1 MRFADFETTIRLLDF
16 PGLVEALRDTYKRGV
31 DTYDRRL
38 LVEPLANGEQNDW
51 LLQPAWQYGRNFGIK
66 LVSIFPG
73 NEAKGVNTILGA
85 YVLFD
90 GATGLPQLVI
100 DGVGITFRK
109 TAANSALAADYL
121 ARKDAKTLLMIG
133 AGALAPHLIEAHS
146 AVRKFERVLIWNRTH
161 AKAEAIAKK
170 IDKPGYRATA
180 MKDLE
185 AAVGEADVISA
196 ATFATEPLI
205 KGAWLKPGTHVD
217 LVGGYR
223 PDLRESDDEAV
234 KRSRVFVDWRPSTIE
249 ICGDICQ
256 PIASGLTSD
265 GAITDTFQLARGE
278 KPARQ
283 NATEITLFKSGGG
296 GHEDLGTA
304 QYLLSRLPRT

>member
-1 MRFADFETTIRLLDF
+1 MRFADLDTTLRLLDF
-16 PGLVEALRDTYKRGV
+16 PGLVAALRETYRRGV

-38 LVEPLANGEQNDW
+38 LVEPLPNGEQNDW

-90 GATGLPQLVI
+90 GQTGLPQLVV
-100 DGVGITFRK
+100 DGVGITLRK
-109 TAANSALAADYL
+109 TAANSALATDFL

-146 AVRKFERVLIWNRTH
+146 AVRKFERVLIWNRTP
-161 AKAEAIAKK
+161 AKAAAIAKR
-170 IDKPGYRATA
+170 IGRPGYRAEA
-180 MKDLE
+180 MTDLE
-185 AAVGEADVISA
+185 AAVRQADVISA
-196 ATFATEPLI
+196 ATFATEPLV
-205 KGAWLKPGTHVD
+205 KGTWLKPGTHVD

-234 KRSRVFVDWRPSTIE
+234 RRSRVFVDWRPSTIE

-256 PIASGLTSD
+256 PIAAGLTSD
-265 GAITDTFQLARGE
+265 AAITDTFQLARGE
-278 KPARQ
+278 RPARQ
-283 NATEITLFKSGGG
+283 NDQEITLFKSGGG

-304 QYLLSRLPRT
+304 QYLMSKLGT

>member
-1 MRFADFETTIRLLDF
+1 MRFADFETTVRLLDF

-38 LVEPLANGEQNDW
+38 LVEPLPNGEQNDW

-90 GATGLPQLVI
+90 GGTGMPQLVI

-121 ARKDAKTLLMIG
+121 ARNDAKTLLMIG

-146 AVRKFERVLIWNRTH
+146 AVRKYERVLIWNRTH
-161 AKAEAIAKK
+161 AKAETIAKK

-180 MKDLE
+180 MKDLK

-196 ATFATEPLI
+196 ATFATDPLI

-265 GAITDTFQLARGE
+265 AAITDTFQLARGE
-278 KPARQ
+278 KPGRQ

-304 QYLLSRLPRT
+304 QYLLSRLPKT

>member
-1 MRFADFETTIRLLDF
+1 MRFADFETTVRLLDF

-133 AGALAPHLIEAHS
+133 AGALAPHVIEAHS
-146 AVRKFERVLIWNRTH
+146 AVRKYERVLIWNRTH

-170 IDKPGYRATA
+170 IDRPGYRATA
-180 MKDLE
+180 MKDLK

-196 ATFATEPLI
+196 ATFAAEPLI

-217 LVGGYR
+217 LIGGYR

-265 GAITDTFQLARGE
+265 AAITDTFQLARGE

-304 QYLLSRLPRT
+304 QHLLSRLK

>member
-1 MRFADFETTIRLLDF
+1 MRFADLETTVRLLDF
-16 PGLVEALRDTYKRGV
+16 PGLVAALRETYRRGV

-38 LVEPLANGEQNDW
+38 LVEPLPSGEQNDW

-90 GATGLPQLVI
+90 GATGMPQLVV
-100 DGVGITFRK
+100 DGVGITWRK
-109 TAANSALAADYL
+109 TAANSALATDYL
-121 ARKDAKTLLMIG
+121 ARRNAKTLLMIG

-146 AVRKFERVLIWNRTH
+146 AVRKFERVLIWNRTP
-161 AKAEAIAKK
+161 AKAAAIAKR
-170 IDKPGYRATA
+170 IDRPGYRATA
-180 MKDLE
+180 MTDLK

-234 KRSRVFVDWRPSTIE
+234 RRSRVFVDWRPSTIE
-249 ICGDICQ
+249 VCGDICQ
-256 PIASGLTSD
+256 PIAAGLTSD
-265 GAITDTFQLARGE
+265 AAITDTFQLARKERPG
-278 KPARQ
+278 RQ
-283 NATEITLFKSGGG
+283 NDTEITLFKSGGG

-304 QYLLSRLPRT
+304 QYLLSKLG